1 MGVFSVNFAAVQGTF
16 LATLAQKIT
25 ADKFDHNSSMFEKTA
40 IEKETY
46 GQKTSVSS
54 HVRFKSPLPSPP
66 HHHHHPS
73 LSCIKTYDKS
83 PL

>member
-66 HHHHHPS
+66 HHHPS

>member
-54 HVRFKSPLPSPP
+54 HVRFKSP
-66 HHHHHPS
+66 HHHPS

>member
-66 HHHHHPS
+66 PHHHPS